1 MKNRNNIGFEVLRRR
16 ILLKGTISLQTGL
29 HIGTGRDIGASAID
43 NPILK
48 DFLGKPFIPGSSLKG
63 VLRSNL
69 EAFLRAYNDREC
81 SNLCCEVVGN
91 KKPCISKNADELKFL
106 IAILQVLKE
115 KGHLS
120 QKEIED
126 EMSQRGWKEDRI
138 KEAGE
143 YPKLLKRACEEGII
157 SITDKGKYKFQKD
170 APSLDELIWKYSC
183 WICKLFGSSW
193 IASKVQVMDMDVC
206 REWMPEM
213 LSQRDGVVIDRES
226 ETAVPKLLFQYEAVP
241 AGTEF
246 NFEILV
252 ENPEDYEL
260 GLLMLGFELFNK
272 GFAHLGGDTSRGLGR
287 IKINL
292 SDIIEL
298 DPDSVMKQLE
308 ASLESPS
315 KSETEEEEKEEEKVI
330 AEPSTSDKATDSL
343 MEAVKSCVQQAG
355 RLNFDDLVKA
365 MQDRGWNK
373 DKLREAEYRNYRAL
387 FNKAVELGILITE
400 GKFYKL
406 AESQSDQKSEEK
418 IETEEQPTEKQ
429 KEILEKTK
437 IWYRALWQ
445 ELQKVIKSNNISM
458 EER

>member
-1 MKNRNNIGFEVLRRR
+1 M
-16 ILLKGTISLQTGL
+16 
-29 HIGTGRDIGASAID
+29 
-43 NPILK
+43 
-48 DFLGKPFIPGSSLKG
+48 
-63 VLRSNL
+63 
-69 EAFLRAYNDREC
+69 
-81 SNLCCEVVGN
+81 
-91 KKPCISKNADELKFL
+91 
-106 IAILQVLKE
+106 
-115 KGHLS
+115 
-120 QKEIED
+120 
-126 EMSQRGWKEDRI
+126 
-138 KEAGE
+138 
-143 YPKLLKRACEEGII
+143 
-157 SITDKGKYKFQKD
+157 
-170 APSLDELIWKYSC
+170 
-183 WICKLFGSSW
+183 
-193 IASKVQVMDMDVC
+193 
-206 REWMPEM
+206 
-213 LSQRDGVVIDRES
+213 
-226 ETAVPKLLFQYEAVP
+226 
-241 AGTEF
+241 
-246 NFEILV
+246 V

-373 DKLREAEYRNYRAL
+373 DKLKEAEYRNYRAL